1 MLVRRGDLG
10 LEVVEHRVQAVPQ
23 VLQADDDADGDD
35 GGDEAIFDGGR
46 TGLVLHKAGENSLHD
61 NTLPVMVRTAHLCS
75 ARPGEDLLLASELGA
90 ICADTS

>member
-1 MLVRRGDLG
+1 MIDVLNDDIGPETALAEFRPLVSAGHAG
-10 LEVVEHRVQAVPQ
+10 LEVVEQGVQAVPQ

-61 NTLPVMVRTAHLCS
+61 NTLPVMVRTAHL
-75 ARPGEDLLLASELGA
+75 
-90 ICADTS
+90 